1 MTKKTYIP
9 LLASVVT
16 LLLTA
21 APPATA
27 GTYTVH
33 SCQTPSG
40 TFVGD
45 EGWTALAATSEP
57 NRDGGVI
64 EACTLLGSPM
74 GIRFGD
80 VQLPA
85 NPGVGRSWRFDAA
98 PDTTIASASLARTF
112 ELGWPIEDGVYGRGY
127 VVDAWHDEDEISH
140 RLEFRAPPWGGRTD
154 SSNSG
159 THVTGAGG
167 TWESVSFR
175 LRCWESNGDALCGP
189 FRATLA
195 VSRATFG
202 ISDSQTPSGNVD
214 VSGLAT
220 VVRGTVGVGVS
231 ASDVGGGVYRAIVSV
246 DGAEVAREVL
256 DGNGGR
262 CGDVEPGNGDAYEFA
277 TPQPC
282 ALSAAG
288 EVALDTSGLLDGQHQ
303 LRVEV
308 EDAAGN
314 VTLLH
319 EGAFT
324 SRNGPTATVAPRISG
339 GDGTRVGDVL
349 IALEG
354 SWDGDPDRVTL
365 QWLRCDAAGA
375 GCRAVSGAI
384 GGIYA
389 VTPVDAGGRVVLEE
403 IAENA
408 NGEGSV
414 RSEPTTIVAP
424 KDDER
429 DPTPDPP
436 VDGGRRD
443 GDPAP
448 GGDAPPVTPAA
459 GGVDGLRNPV
469 AGQGGNAP
477 NGDGASAQARLTLR
491 VRLAGGGTA
500 TRARG
505 RHARRW
511 TVTGRLLAPDGSAI
525 SDARVNLVT
534 RVGAGRW
541 KAGAVVRTG
550 TDGRFARTLAA
561 GPSRQV
567 RATYFP
573 FADSRSFRSSN
584 LVGIESLAP
593 LTIRAD
599 RGRVA
604 GGGTVRLAGRA
615 GGARIPRGGLLVALQ
630 GHQTGW
636 GWRTFRT
643 VRTNAAGTWKSSYR
657 FRSRAGRFAFR
668 AVVPR
673 QAGYPFA
680 ASTSTAVSVRVG

>member
-1 MTKKTYIP
+1 MTKKTCIP
-9 LLASVVT
+9 VLAALLT
-16 LLLTA
+16 LLLTV
-21 APPATA
+21 APPAMA
-27 GTYTVH
+27 GTFTVH
-33 SCQTPSG
+33 TCQTPSG
-40 TFVGD
+40 IFVGD
-45 EGWTALAATSEP
+45 EGWNALAASSEP

-74 GIRFGD
+74 SIRFGD

-85 NPGVGRSWRFDAA
+85 NPGVGRSWQFDAA

-112 ELGWPIEDGVYGRGY
+112 ELGWPIEDGLYGRGY
-127 VVDAWHDEDEISH
+127 VVDAWHDEDEISN
-140 RLEFRAPPWGGRTD
+140 RLEFRAPPWGGTD
-154 SSNSG
+154 RSRSG
-159 THVTGAGG
+159 THVAGSGGA
-167 TWESVSFR
+167 WESLSFR
-175 LRCWESNGDALCGP
+175 LRCWEANGDALCGP
-189 FRATLA
+189 FRARLA
-195 VSRATFG
+195 VSRATLG
-202 ISDSQTPSGNVD
+202 ISDTHAPSGDVD
-214 VSGLAT
+214 VSGLGAG
-220 VVRGTVGVGVS
+220 VRGAVGIGVS

-246 DGAEVAREVL
+246 DGQEVARKVL

-277 TPQPC
+277 APQPC

-288 EVALDTSGLLDGQHQ
+288 EVTLDTGGLVDGQHQ
-303 LRVEV
+303 LRIEV

-314 VTLLH
+314 TTLLH

-354 SWDGDPDRVTL
+354 GWDGDPDHVTL
-365 QWLRCDAAGA
+365 QWLRCDADGTD
-375 GCRAVSGAI
+375 CRAVSGAI
-384 GGIYA
+384 GGVYA
-389 VTPVDAGGRVVLEE
+389 VTPVDEGGRIVLEE

-408 NGEGSV
+408 NGEGSA
-414 RSEPTTIVAP
+414 RSLPTTVVAP
-424 KDDER
+424 KLDDR

-436 VDGGRRD
+436 ADGGRRD
-443 GDPAP
+443 DPAP
-448 GGDAPPVTPAA
+448 GSGATPPVTTGA
-459 GGVDGLRNPV
+459 GGIDGLRNPV
-469 AGQGGNAP
+469 AGQDGSTP
-477 NGDGASAQARLTLR
+477 NGDGANAQARLTLR
-491 VRLAGGGTA
+491 VRLAGGGA
-500 TRARG
+500 STRARG
-505 RHARRW
+505 RHGRRW
-511 TVTGRLLAPDGSAI
+511 TVTGRLAAPDGSAI

-541 KAGAVVRTG
+541 KAGTVVRTG
-550 TDGRFARTLAA
+550 ADGRFSRTLAA
-561 GPSRQV
+561 GPSRQL

-584 LVGIESLAP
+584 LVAIESLAP
-593 LTIRAD
+593 LTIHAD

-604 GGGTVRLAGRA
+604 GGGTVRLSGGA

-630 GHQTGW
+630 GHQAGW

-643 VRTNAAGTWKSSYR
+643 VRTNAAGTWRTSYR

-680 ASTSTAVSVRVG
+680 ASTSKAVTVRVG